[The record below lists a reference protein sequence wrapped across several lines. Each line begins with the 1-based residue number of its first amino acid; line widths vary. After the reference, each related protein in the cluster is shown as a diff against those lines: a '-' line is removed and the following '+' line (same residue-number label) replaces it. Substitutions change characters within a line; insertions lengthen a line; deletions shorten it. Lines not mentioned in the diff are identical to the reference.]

1 MVKHINDVLIH
12 LPNKSHFSFKSGN
25 DFLYILFYLP
35 LRFYFQVNILLKQWH
50 IILMKLKWIVAVTF
64 SISKKKKI
72 IKDLW
77 KKTISKDV
85 CLVNIDSVW
94 VLRYQTLFNKQCV
107 YRTWTLH
114 IFYCYLERIKYLA
127 KIRTPSHS
135 IRIVYKPPPIS

>member
-1 MVKHINDVLIH
+1 MLTCLSDITIEVKHINDVLIH

-64 SISKKKKI
+64 SISKKKKNNQG
-72 IKDLW
+72 LM

-85 CLVNIDSVW
+85 CLVNIDSV
-94 VLRYQTLFNKQCV
+94 
-107 YRTWTLH
+107 
-114 IFYCYLERIKYLA
+114 
-127 KIRTPSHS
+127 
-135 IRIVYKPPPIS
+135 